1 MRHLSI
7 VILAACSSGSPGETP
22 PAIAS
27 HAAPH
32 VEPKR
37 AADLIVHAAP
47 SAAISVISATDDGGA
62 AATGDQFGVRLW
74 PTLDGMV
81 EPVVVHA
88 PVPKALAV
96 ARDGQGFALAIV
108 DDAGG
113 GTLLQIAATGEIRG
127 KAAIAPDPAIS
138 TIIALSHGFVVLRAD
153 QTIVAYDFRGAVLGT
168 LASEPGTRI
177 ANLVTRGD
185 ATLALIERGKHVQ
198 GRWITLAKQPA
209 WGETTAQFAVD
220 PKSVVLSPDRVSIAA
235 STRDHHTV
243 SVALATGVTTAN
255 VCGDPPEASQ
265 VEADPRIGAPIGFTQ
280 PHVLACDQQG
290 TVAWFTNG
298 LQLASDTEG
307 RGQHVTAIGDYGLLE
322 GIGTS
327 IALRQPGRTR
337 FLGYTYRDQN
347 QTRITAS
354 GVLMGRGDLRPL
366 LLDVALHPVRVFDLQ
381 AQNGEVS
388 DLAALD
394 NRYLV
399 VVRQNQRE
407 AQVLTEV
414 GQMEAGANL
423 DKKQMAPSVVELQV
437 FDADTQMIHQRVAI
451 DLQEA
456 VTMQYIARDHMLA
469 VTGTIGNVGGARLL
483 PFDPTTGTLGSPIAI
498 ANIGLI
504 GLVDPER
511 SGGFAAVGVRA
522 TPSGP
527 IAVGIRAEDLAMNRQ
542 PSPVSLFPIDG
553 NAAAI
558 DRDGGVYALNGEDA
572 IRYRLGPHGR
582 TKVKFAGAGAKRPR
596 PSDDAGSVAFV
607 GGEVLDVYDAN
618 AGVLRWQVPA
628 AQLSDVGWMPG
639 RITLVYSGA
648 LVELDPENG
657 KPIMRTCG
665 WAFQLADHMLPES
678 NQTETVCDAD

>member
-22 PAIAS
+22 PAIAV

-32 VEPKR
+32 AEVKR
-37 AADLIVHAAP
+37 APDLIVHAAP
-47 SAAISVISATDDGGA
+47 SAAISVIATTDDGGA

-74 PTLDGMV
+74 PTVDGMV

-88 PVPKALAV
+88 PVPKALAL

-113 GTLLQIAATGEIRG
+113 GTLLQIAATGDVRG
-127 KAAIAPDPAIS
+127 RAAIAPDPAIS
-138 TIIALSHGFVVLRAD
+138 TIIAMSHGFVVLRAD
-153 QTIVAYDFRGAVLGT
+153 QTVVAYDFHGTALGT
-168 LASEPGTRI
+168 LASDPGTRI

-185 ATLALIERGKHVQ
+185 AALALIERGKHVQ
-198 GRWITLAKQPA
+198 GRWITLGKQPA
-209 WGETTAQFAVD
+209 WGETTAEFAVD
-220 PKSVVLSPDRVSIAA
+220 AKTVVLSPDRASIAA

-243 SVALATGVTTAN
+243 SVALATGVATAN
-255 VCGDPPEASQ
+255 VCGDPPEQGQ

-307 RGQHVTAIGDYGLLE
+307 RGQHVTAIGNQGLLE
-322 GIGTS
+322 GIGTT

-337 FLGYTYRDQN
+337 FLGYAYRDQN
-347 QTRITAS
+347 QTRISAA

-407 AQVLTEV
+407 AQVLMEE
-414 GQMEAGANL
+414 GQMEANV
-423 DKKQMAPSVVELQV
+423 DKKPTSPSVVELQV

-451 DLQEA
+451 DLQDS
-456 VTMQYIARDHMLA
+456 VTMQYVARDHMLA
-469 VTGTIGNVGGARLL
+469 VTGTIGGIGGARLFA
-483 PFDPTTGTLGSPIAI
+483 FDPTTGTLGPPTAI
-498 ANIGLI
+498 ANVGLV

-511 SGGFAAVGVRA
+511 AGGFAAVGVR
-522 TPSGP
+522 TTQSGP
-527 IAVGIRAEDLAMNRQ
+527 IAVGVRAEDLAMNRQ
-542 PSPVSLFPIDG
+542 PLAVPLFSIEG

-558 DRDGGVYALNGEDA
+558 DRDGAVYALSGEDA

-582 TKVKFAGAGAKRPR
+582 TKVKFAGAGTKRPR

-607 GGEVLDVYDAN
+607 GGEVLDVYDASSG
-618 AGVLRWQVPA
+618 ALRWQVPA

-657 KPIMRTCG
+657 KPIVRTCG

-678 NQTETVCDAD
+678 NQTETVCDAE